1 MRMLYSKFIFILDHG
16 KSCHKRNNKKREIH
30 DILHFIVFKSGS
42 TPILSMLTVFIIRS
56 TLGGKDA
63 KKLGSRFVL
72 CNEHLLLSEIH
83 TLNYQCD
90 RSQEVKTLG
99 NK

>member
-1 MRMLYSKFIFILDHG
+1 MGNSVTKE
-16 KSCHKRNNKKREIH
+16 NNKKREMH

-42 TPILSMLTVFIIRS
+42 SLSMLTVFIIRS

-63 KKLGSRFVL
+63 KKLISRFVL